1 MAEVDVDDA
10 LFVENQIYRNLRHHI
25 VCQSKPIVHNTEEFS
40 RLESVDLVMFEIVVP
55 TWNKFIHRT
64 NVFDKLGSVNN
75 LIVCDC
81 EILKHL

>member
-55 TWNKFIHRT
+55 T
-64 NVFDKLGSVNN
+64 
-75 LIVCDC
+75 
-81 EILKHL
+81 